1 MLKKIVEKIIEFYK
15 NNAKKGQRL
24 GDFIEESGFEEFRK
38 AILT

>member
-1 MLKKIVEKIIEFYK
+1 MMKKSQKKIIESYK